1 MVKVFHDA
9 PPLGAL
15 TRPQPPHMV
24 RGLLWCWGGVQAGRL
39 AMGPR
44 SARVRT
50 APRHGAQRPH
60 AARSEPAS
68 ALPPATGRSVRMLS
82 PLVAP
87 RPACTVFLGRL
98 GGACA
103 VLFRGLGARQLC
115 FTWNIVVYATIG
127 LCGFSTVVYAIV
139 VAATFNCFPAPAG
152 LAPSAFP
159 HD

>member
-1 MVKVFHDA
+1 MVKFFHDA
-9 PPLGAL
+9 FPLGAL
-15 TRPQPPHMV
+15 PRPQPPQMV

-39 AMGPR
+39 ATGPR

-60 AARSEPAS
+60 AARSEAAP
-68 ALPPATGRSVRMLS
+68 ALPPATGRSVRILS
-82 PLVAP
+82 PFVAP
-87 RPACTVFLGRL
+87 RPACPVVLGWL

-103 VLFRGLGARQLC
+103 VLLRGLGARQPC

-127 LCGFSTVVYAIV
+127 LRGFGQVAYAMV

-152 LAPSAFP
+152 SAPSAFP

>member
-1 MVKVFHDA
+1 
-9 PPLGAL
+9 
-15 TRPQPPHMV
+15 MV

-39 AMGPR
+39 ATGPR

-50 APRHGAQRPH
+50 APRYGAQRPH
-60 AARSEPAS
+60 AARSEAAS
-68 ALPPATGRSVRMLS
+68 ALPPATGRSVRILS

-87 RPACTVFLGRL
+87 RPACPVVLGWL

-103 VLFRGLGARQLC
+103 VLLRGLGARQLC

-127 LCGFSTVVYAIV
+127 LRGFGSVAYAIV
-139 VAATFNCFPAPAG
+139 VTATFNCFTAQAG
-152 LAPSAFP
+152 LARSAFP